1 MKKLLV
7 VAAIAVGITACADKD
22 ETPPE
27 LQESA
32 VPTVGASSSAPAPTD
47 EFGEMM
53 NEGAQA
59 QIQQRPEEA
68 AQLAAD
74 FASITGEQVTVV
86 AAQQMS
92 NIVCL
97 DMENAQGPGALG
109 AVSAAMATE
118 TGVSA
123 EMMTRVAEKSSGIPV
138 PGVGDQVGPPLIR
151 HCLRAAPIGNQFS
164 RSQDG
169 RLGRLRACSNRTVRR
184 NPTGPPREPT
194 LSSAGH

>member
-74 FASITGEQVTVV
+74 LASITGEQVTVV

-92 NIVCL
+92 NIVYL
-97 DMENAQGPGALG
+97 DMENAQGPGALE

-123 EMMTRVAEKSSGIPV
+123 EMMTRVAE
-138 PGVGDQVGPPLIR
+138 
-151 HCLRAAPIGNQFS
+151 RAVAYRCPE
-164 RSQDG
+164 
-169 RLGRLRACSNRTVRR
+169 LETK
-184 NPTGPPREPT
+184 
-194 LSSAGH
+194 

>member
-1 MKKLLV
+1 MRRQGRDSTG
-7 VAAIAVGITACADKD
+7 VARICCAHCRRIFFR
-22 ETPPE
+22 PR
-27 LQESA
+27 SYRRIR
-32 VPTVGASSSAPAPTD
+32 
-47 EFGEMM
+47 EMM

-118 TGVSA
+118 TGS
-123 EMMTRVAEKSSGIPV
+123 
-138 PGVGDQVGPPLIR
+138 
-151 HCLRAAPIGNQFS
+151 
-164 RSQDG
+164 
-169 RLGRLRACSNRTVRR
+169 VRR
-184 NPTGPPREPT
+184 
-194 LSSAGH
+194 

>member
-1 MKKLLV
+1 MTSMKKLLV

-32 VPTVGASSSAPAPTD
+32 APTVGASSSAPAPTD

-59 QIQQRPEEA
+59 QIQQRSEEA

-123 EMMTRVAEKSSGIPV
+123 EMMTRVAE
-138 PGVGDQVGPPLIR
+138 
-151 HCLRAAPIGNQFS
+151 RAVAYRCPE
-164 RSQDG
+164 
-169 RLGRLRACSNRTVRR
+169 LATK
-184 NPTGPPREPT
+184 
-194 LSSAGH
+194 